1 MELELIHEIYLRIDG
16 EVDIVTC
23 MQTIRRLND
32 ENELRKKEL
41 DALIAAAEPVADLF
55 ELQVAGEEPRP
66 LVQRLQDMPG

>member
-1 MELELIHEIYLRIDG
+1 MELELIHEIDLCIDG

-41 DALIAAAEPVADLF
+41 YALIAAAEPVADLF
-55 ELQVAGEEPRP
+55 EP
-66 LVQRLQDMPG
+66 